1 MLHHGVSITIAGAA
15 GAGRQTIYRWWPTK
29 GAVVAEAM
37 ARHAQAPASGRRS
50 PWRPAK
56 ARCTGS
62 SCPVQVVTRV
72 PLVLSYTQKSERLVC
87 YVPRNPLVRHVEPWA
102 VIPNAA

>member
-37 ARHAQAPASGRRS
+37 ARHAQAPAS
-50 PWRPAK
+50 
-56 ARCTGS
+56 
-62 SCPVQVVTRV
+62 
-72 PLVLSYTQKSERLVC
+72 
-87 YVPRNPLVRHVEPWA
+87 
-102 VIPNAA
+102 